1 MSRARRSNGCGG
13 GNDRREE
20 ERCCAPKRHGRTFG
34 GVGIRQC
41 SGYPSGMKT
50 AISVPDRVFRKAEQ
64 YARRAKK
71 SRSQVYSEAVA
82 EYLARHVPDAIT
94 ETMNDV
100 CAQLGD
106 QRDDFVVAASRRVL
120 RREKW

>member
-1 MSRARRSNGCGG
+1 
-13 GNDRREE
+13 
-20 ERCCAPKRHGRTFG
+20 
-34 GVGIRQC
+34 
-41 SGYPSGMKT
+41 MKT

-71 SRSQVYSEAVA
+71 SRSQVYSEAVT

-94 ETMNDV
+94 EAMNDV

-106 QRDDFVVAASRRVL
+106 QHDDFVAAASRRVL
-120 RREKW
+120 KREKW

>member
-1 MSRARRSNGCGG
+1 
-13 GNDRREE
+13 
-20 ERCCAPKRHGRTFG
+20 
-34 GVGIRQC
+34 
-41 SGYPSGMKT
+41 MKT
-50 AISVPDRVFRKAEQ
+50 AISVPDRVFLKAEQ

-94 ETMNDV
+94 ESMNDV

-106 QRDDFVVAASRRVL
+106 QRDDFAVAASRRLL